1 MTDFIKILNAIYQK
15 KNIPTQIMDEY
26 NPYRINKIL
35 SQNVDHILSVN
46 EMNLRSNCDNKLQF
60 DYLRH
65 KLKKKPQNTL
75 KWKSQELFGDID
87 LVKEYYGYSTSK
99 AKSVLKIL
107 DDEKLKDIKKRLFKG
122 GISSR

>member
-15 KNIPTQIMDEY
+15 KSIPPQIMAEY

-35 SQNVDHILSVN
+35 SQNVDYILSVN
-46 EMNLRSNCDNKLQF
+46 EMNLRPNCDNKLQF

-75 KWKSQELFGDID
+75 KWKTPELFGDID

-99 AKSVLKIL
+99 AKVVLKFL
-107 DDEKLKDIKKRLFKG
+107 NEEQLKDIKKRLFKG
-122 GISSR
+122 GISS

>member
-1 MTDFIKILNAIYQK
+1 
-15 KNIPTQIMDEY
+15 MDEY

-46 EMNLRSNCDNKLQF
+46 EMNLQPNCDNKLQF
-60 DYLRH
+60 DYFRH

-75 KWKSQELFGDID
+75 KWKSQELFEDID

-99 AKSVLKIL
+99 AKAVLKIL
-107 DDEKLKDIKKRLFKG
+107 DEEQLKNIKQRLFKG
-122 GISSR
+122 EFT